1 MFKNLILKKLDIN
14 EKIFYLGDELKNKK
28 ELPNSFYNYMDKF
41 PILKLFKS
49 NIHIKGLLPLKKE
62 PNIQKIKGSDIQI
75 VANTLDMYKQNK
87 IGNQNLN
94 FEPNKVLSSDQ
105 CQRIIDEFII
115 NNDNNYNYYKK
126 MSFIKLLSK
135 QFKLF
140 KECFILDQLHL

>member
-1 MFKNLILKKLDIN
+1 
-14 EKIFYLGDELKNKK
+14 
-28 ELPNSFYNYMDKF
+28 
-41 PILKLFKS
+41 
-49 NIHIKGLLPLKKE
+49 
-62 PNIQKIKGSDIQI
+62 
-75 VANTLDMYKQNK
+75 MYKQNK

-105 CQRIIDEFII
+105 CQRIINEFKI